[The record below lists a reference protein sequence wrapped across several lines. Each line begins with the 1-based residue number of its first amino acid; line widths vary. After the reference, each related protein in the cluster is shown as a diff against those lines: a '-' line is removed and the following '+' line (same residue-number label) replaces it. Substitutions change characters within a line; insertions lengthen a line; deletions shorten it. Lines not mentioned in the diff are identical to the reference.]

1 MGRRNNYGR
10 DTVESVN
17 TQLKMQ
23 KIFLSYSRKDI
34 DFARKLAGDL
44 EKAGYDV
51 WWDLTDLRG
60 GDDWVRVIPD
70 AIAKSD
76 FFIIVLSPK
85 SIESE
90 WVRKEYTQAL
100 SLHKRVIPLMFEPC
114 TVPFA
119 LNTINY
125 LNFASGEYQENFTNL
140 LSSLGYTGE
149 PPVVTPFRN
158 VKVPAWAGYAVAAVI
173 GIILLLALI
182 FRQGDEPPVPTSE
195 PVASSTSTST
205 PEPLTETPS
214 ATSTASPSASPTSTV
229 TVTFTATQ
237 PTRTATATVEVFEA
251 LPFCVSRRLPNVSA
265 INVRTGPGTTYAAF
279 EEGLRVGKCLTFWAT
294 NEDGT
299 WLLVADNQIDPEM
312 QKFEGGWISLDLL
325 VPGVTGTINLPVF
338 TLTPTPTPS
347 ETPTITP
354 SPTRTPSA
362 TTTPS
367 PTLTDTPTPTETET
381 STPTETPTP

>member
-1 MGRRNNYGR
+1 MQAN
-10 DTVESVN
+10 
-17 TQLKMQ
+17 MQ

-34 DFARKLAGDL
+34 DFARKLSGDL

-76 FFIIVLSPK
+76 FFIIVLSPN

-100 SLHKRVIPLMFEPC
+100 SLRKKIIPLMFASC
-114 TVPFA
+114 DVPFA

-125 LNFASGEYQENFTNL
+125 VNFVAGEYQDNFAGL
-140 LSSLGYTGE
+140 LRALGYTGE
-149 PPVVTPFRN
+149 PPVVTPFRR
-158 VKVPAWAGYAVAAVI
+158 VTIPVWTRYAIPAVI
-173 GIILLLALI
+173 AMALLLAFFI
-182 FRQGDEPPVPTSE
+182 RPDEEPPLPTPE
-195 PVASSTSTST
+195 PVASSTATTT
-205 PEPLTETPS
+205 PEPFTSTPS
-214 ATSTASPSASPTSTV
+214 ATATLATLSPSPTLTVV
-229 TVTFTATQ
+229 TVSVTPTVTQ
-237 PTRTATATVEVFEA
+237 PTPTATSTIEVFES

-265 INVRTGPGTTYAAF
+265 INVRTGPGTNYAAF
-279 EEGLRVGKCLTFWAT
+279 EEGLRVGKCLTFIAT
-294 NEDGT
+294 NEEGT
-299 WLLVADNQIDPEM
+299 WLLVANDQSDPEM

-325 VPGVTGTINLPVF
+325 VPGVSGTTNLPVF

-347 ETPTITP
+347 DTPTITP

-362 TTTPS
+362 TVTPS
-367 PTLTDTPTPTETET
+367 PTATPTETET
-381 STPTETPTP
+381 LIPTKTPTP